1 MNILLYV
8 ALFLIGVIVGNF
20 WQRAIYRIPRNISL
34 IKKGVTNIEPEYK
47 SKYWKKIL
55 QIFYALLG
63 GILFI
68 IFGKL
73 LGININ
79 DFKLSS
85 AIMYLFTILYFTTL
99 VIIAGIDKRYVD
111 IEKKVVTVG
120 IIISII
126 YIVFLYIIDSSS
138 IYFNTMCLGIYMILL
153 ITDTI
158 LLRRYAKSSYT
169 IGVLML
175 FNIILVFSEV
185 DILAYTIAM
194 TALEIILYLIIQ
206 KVKQKENGYKKVK
219 ISNIPVGYFVSA
231 SNIIILLV
239 LAIIQIIRI

>member
-63 GILFI
+63 GILFV

-79 DFKLSS
+79 GFKLSS
-85 AIMYLFTILYFTTL
+85 AIMYLFTILYLTTL
-99 VIIAGIDKRYVD
+99 VIIAGIDKKYVN
-111 IEKKVVTVG
+111 IEKKVSTSG
-120 IIISII
+120 IIVSII
-126 YIVFLYIIDSSS
+126 YIVYLNTIDPSS
-138 IYFNTMCLGIYMILL
+138 IYFNTMCLAIYMILL
-153 ITDTI
+153 MIDTI
-158 LLRRYAKSSYT
+158 FLRKYAKNSYT

-175 FNIILVFSEV
+175 FNIILVFSETK
-185 DILAYTIAM
+185 ILAYTIAI
-194 TALEIILYLIIQ
+194 TAIEILIYLLILKINQ
-206 KVKQKENGYKKVK
+206 KRNGNKKIK
-219 ISNIPVGYFVSA
+219 IDRIPVGYFVSA
-231 SNIIILLV
+231 SNIIVLLV
-239 LAIIQIIRI
+239 FAIMQSIRN

>member
-1 MNILLYV
+1 MNILLYI

-63 GILFI
+63 GILFV

-79 DFKLSS
+79 GFKLSS

-111 IEKKVVTVG
+111 IEKKVITVG

-158 LLRRYAKSSYT
+158 FLRRYAKSSYT

-194 TALEIILYLIIQ
+194 TALEIILYLVIQ
-206 KVKQKENGYKKVK
+206 KIKQKENGYKKVK
-219 ISNIPVGYFVSA
+219 INNIPVGYFVSA